1 MNSAGEEN
9 YGFATYCIRC
19 IGLAIVGEV
28 AGSALL
34 QKTEQFTRPIPT
46 VAMAFCFA
54 ASLYFLSHALKVI
67 PLGIAYAIWA
77 GLGIVLTAL
86 SFAVYKMALD
96 AWAVFSIALIVTGV
110 VIMNIYRLQAG
121 TDFGS
126 FRPALL
132 K

>member
-1 MNSAGEEN
+1 MGSQLIAFG
-9 YGFATYCIRC
+9 AL
-19 IGLAIVGEV
+19 GLAIVGEV

-86 SFAVYKMALD
+86 VSFAVYKMALD

-110 VIMNIYRLQAG
+110 VIMNTLSTSG
-121 TDFGS
+121 GH
-126 FRPALL
+126 
-132 K
+132 